1 MPNGHPLVKKASS
14 VNLQPNGQSN
24 SYSLA
29 LVKKP
34 SSANLSMLPNG
45 SNGHRPRP
53 LITRATSANLPIV
66 INDIIKQG
74 YVRIRGKNLGGACR
88 LEKFTDEKSFA
99 SDQKPLRTILM
110 SEISKVEQV
119 DVAESQQKILYL
131 HFNNQ
136 QPSRLVVCDN
146 DEELADW
153 YEKIQ
158 KQCGLFPPMLKRQ
171 TSRNSDGCS
180 SPDEILSDPLDAGM
194 FESIN
199 TETGFAIWTC
209 QCVAGGGLFVF
220 RTNHASDIYIRVKAV
235 ARAMITE
242 NEDISRRTKE
252 HNMKPSMRRIPSR
265 SKLRKSFTEGILT
278 IPDGIYDSHDDQF
291 QVHCSVTGATFLV
304 GSCH

>member
-1 MPNGHPLVKKASS
+1 
-14 VNLQPNGQSN
+14 
-24 SYSLA
+24 
-29 LVKKP
+29 
-34 SSANLSMLPNG
+34 
-45 SNGHRPRP
+45 
-53 LITRATSANLPIV
+53 
-66 INDIIKQG
+66 
-74 YVRIRGKNLGGACR
+74 
-88 LEKFTDEKSFA
+88 
-99 SDQKPLRTILM
+99 M

-158 KQCGLFPPMLKRQ
+158 KQCDLFPPTLKRQ

-180 SPDEILSDPLDAGM
+180 SPDEILSDPLDADAM
-194 FESIN
+194 FPVHLLPHKT
-199 TETGFAIWTC
+199 TEVQGEGFLQVTVLKATPPVTNETISLYDAATAPKLKLLQWPLNAVIRYGKDSSKFTLEISPTC

-252 HNMKPSMRRIPSR
+252 HSMKPSMRRIPSR

-304 GSCH
+304 GSCY